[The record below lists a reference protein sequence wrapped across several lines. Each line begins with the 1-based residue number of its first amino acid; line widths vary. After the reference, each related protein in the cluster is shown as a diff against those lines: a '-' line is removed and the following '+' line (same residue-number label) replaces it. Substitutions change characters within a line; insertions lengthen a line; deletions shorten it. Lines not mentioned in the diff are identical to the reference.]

1 MKLADLKR
9 FRARHAGL
17 IAVGLVAA
25 VIFFIVGAGLRLWM
39 GPVSLSPF
47 SDRLSQAVAEALPGI
62 AVKFDSASLGW
73 SPADGRVDLIVLGAR
88 VYDSRG
94 RIIAQAPRADLAL
107 ASSALMSGALEVQ
120 HITLVGVQ
128 LTLVRTREGALR
140 LGVSNDKDQPDLL
153 KKIKEAIDA
162 NSGSATTLQSFAVQD
177 ARLAFYDETS
187 GLFIVSPRANMKVAS
202 AKDSLAASVDAAVEI
217 SGKEAHI
224 AANISIPPNNAPS
237 TGHFALTG
245 LNLAALG
252 RNAKV
257 FSALRIAA
265 VNVDLSADVV
275 FSGNRLSTVKFQSA
289 GQGGLEGLGPK
300 GGLLAL
306 GTIRATGTYD
316 ANTGRVTLDDA
327 TAGGGQVNL
336 HLAGSGQLDYDTND
350 NLTSATLDADIDNV
364 AVDMPGIFPHVMRLT
379 EVKVEG
385 GYIPATGE
393 ADLKQLS
400 IRGPHLVADM
410 TGKTVFGDASPAIDL
425 SGRINAIGVREALD
439 YWPATLGSGAHDWIR
454 DSISAGHVGPI
465 VIEVHILAGALD
477 EPALPES
484 ALDISFPFENITGTY
499 IPGLS
504 PATEVNGTGR
514 MTGDTFTADIA
525 SGKIGNIKISNGKGV
540 ISAIAAPV
548 ALGKFTVHA
557 DGEMPEIMALIDMK
571 PLGYPTRF
579 GIAPAD
585 SKGTASV
592 DITTTVPMLRDVSVD
607 DIKVDVTGHVAGFEI
622 ALGKSTRI
630 ANGDVTFDV
639 DNDHLHAAGNAVYA
653 NQNVVLD
660 WNEDF
665 KTPDDITTKLNAK
678 AIIDQA
684 GRTALGIDLGDT
696 ITGPVA
702 VTAVLNGHRGQL
714 RTADLTLDLT
724 KAHVAVDLIG
734 IDKPAGKAATS
745 NILATFGPNQK
756 VASAD
761 LKMSGKSLSVQGK
774 ARFDE
779 TGALAALDLPEVK
792 SGPNNDFALTLT
804 RGPGSAVDV
813 TIKGK
818 SLDGSGLAKRG
829 SKPANKEAP
838 REQKFDGPFH
848 VSVHLDRL
856 ALRDGISMAP
866 FALDIAGDEDRLKML
881 AVNASLGKSGTVTG
895 KLEPTDKGRRLMLA
909 ASNGGEL
916 MHGLFGLDSIKDGKL
931 EATINFPGNGD
942 APVTGD
948 NPDFE
953 GTLVAQDF
961 RILHQPFLARLFAA
975 GSLIGFIDLM
985 GSKGI
990 AIDKLTVPFKSK
1002 KGVLNIRQAHA
1013 SGPAIGFSADGFVD
1027 RPKNEIGLRGTL
1039 APLYGIN
1046 SVLGAIPLLGSVL
1059 TSREGEGIL
1068 GTTYSVSGNADEPE
1082 ISVNPLSMLTP
1093 GILRRIF
1100 EGRIPTAKPNAPP
1113 ANVAPAKVPTA
1124 TAPAATPSSNDNA
1137 AVPATPDT
1145 KPRQS
1150 ATNP

>member
-1 MKLADLKR
+1 
-9 FRARHAGL
+9 
-17 IAVGLVAA
+17 
-25 VIFFIVGAGLRLWM
+25 
-39 GPVSLSPF
+39 
-47 SDRLSQAVAEALPGI
+47 
-62 AVKFDSASLGW
+62 
-73 SPADGRVDLIVLGAR
+73 
-88 VYDSRG
+88 
-94 RIIAQAPRADLAL
+94 
-107 ASSALMSGALEVQ
+107 
-120 HITLVGVQ
+120 
-128 LTLVRTREGALR
+128 
-140 LGVSNDKDQPDLL
+140 
-153 KKIKEAIDA
+153 
-162 NSGSATTLQSFAVQD
+162 
-177 ARLAFYDETS
+177 
-187 GLFIVSPRANMKVAS
+187 
-202 AKDSLAASVDAAVEI
+202 
-217 SGKEAHI
+217 
-224 AANISIPPNNAPS
+224 
-237 TGHFALTG
+237 
-245 LNLAALG
+245 LG

-265 VNVDLSADVV
+265 MNVDLSADVV
-275 FSGNRLSTVKFQSA
+275 FNGNRLSTVKFQSA

-364 AVDMPGIFPHVMRLT
+364 AVDMPGIFPHVMRLS

-425 SGRINAIGVREALD
+425 SGRINAIGVREALN

-665 KTPDDITTKLNAK
+665 KTPDDITTKLNDK

-779 TGALAALDLPEVK
+779 TGALAALDLP
-792 SGPNNDFALTLT
+792 
-804 RGPGSAVDV
+804 
-813 TIKGK
+813 
-818 SLDGSGLAKRG
+818 
-829 SKPANKEAP
+829 
-838 REQKFDGPFH
+838 
-848 VSVHLDRL
+848 
-856 ALRDGISMAP
+856 
-866 FALDIAGDEDRLKML
+866 
-881 AVNASLGKSGTVTG
+881 
-895 KLEPTDKGRRLMLA
+895 
-909 ASNGGEL
+909 
-916 MHGLFGLDSIKDGKL
+916 
-931 EATINFPGNGD
+931 
-942 APVTGD
+942 
-948 NPDFE
+948 
-953 GTLVAQDF
+953 
-961 RILHQPFLARLFAA
+961 
-975 GSLIGFIDLM
+975 
-985 GSKGI
+985 
-990 AIDKLTVPFKSK
+990 
-1002 KGVLNIRQAHA
+1002 
-1013 SGPAIGFSADGFVD
+1013 
-1027 RPKNEIGLRGTL
+1027 
-1039 APLYGIN
+1039 
-1046 SVLGAIPLLGSVL
+1046 
-1059 TSREGEGIL
+1059 
-1068 GTTYSVSGNADEPE
+1068 
-1082 ISVNPLSMLTP
+1082 
-1093 GILRRIF
+1093 
-1100 EGRIPTAKPNAPP
+1100 
-1113 ANVAPAKVPTA
+1113 
-1124 TAPAATPSSNDNA
+1124 
-1137 AVPATPDT
+1137 
-1145 KPRQS
+1145 
-1150 ATNP
+1150 

>member
-47 SDRLSQAVAEALPGI
+47 SDRLSQAIAEAVPGI

-107 ASSALMSGALEVQ
+107 GSSALVSGTLEVQ
-120 HITLVGVQ
+120 RITLVGVQ

-140 LGVSNDKDQPDLL
+140 LGVSSDKDQPDLL
-153 KKIKEAIDA
+153 KRIKEAIDA

-224 AANISIPPNNAPS
+224 AANISMPPNNAPS

-257 FSALRIAA
+257 FSALKIAA
-265 VNVDLSADVV
+265 MNVDLSADVV
-275 FSGNRLSTVKFQSA
+275 FSGNKLSTVKFQSM

-306 GTIRATGTYD
+306 GTIRANGTYD

-336 HLAGSGQLDYDTND
+336 HLTGQGQLDYDSND
-350 NLTSATLDADIDNV
+350 NLTSTTLDADIDNV

-379 EVKVEG
+379 DVKVQG

-393 ADLKQLS
+393 ADLKQLA
-400 IRGPHLVADM
+400 IRGHNLVLDM
-410 TGKTVFGDASPAIDL
+410 TGKTVFGNASPAIDL
-425 SGRINAIGVREALD
+425 SGRIAAISVREALN

-454 DSISAGHVGPI
+454 DSITTGRAGPI
-465 VIEVHILAGALD
+465 VIEVHIPAGALD
-477 EPALPES
+477 APALPES
-484 ALDISFPFENITGTY
+484 ALDISFPFDNVTGTY
-499 IPGLS
+499 IPGLA
-504 PATEVNGTGR
+504 PATEVSGTGR

-525 SGKIGNIKISNGKGV
+525 SGKIGNIKISNGKGI

-548 ALGKFTVHA
+548 ALGTFTVHV
-557 DGEMPEIMALIDMK
+557 DGEMPDIMTLIDMK

-592 DITTTVPMLRDVSVD
+592 DVMTTVPMLRDVSVD
-607 DIKVDVTGHVAGFEI
+607 DIKVDVKGHVASFEI
-622 ALGKSTRI
+622 SLGKTTRI
-630 ANGDVTFDV
+630 ANGDITFEV
-639 DNDHLHAAGNAVYA
+639 DNDHLQAAGNAVYA

-665 KTPDDITTKLNAK
+665 KTTDDITTKLNAK
-678 AIIDQA
+678 AIIDQE
-684 GRTALGIDLGDT
+684 GRTALGVDLGDT
-696 ITGPVA
+696 ITGPVG

-734 IDKPAGKAATS
+734 IDKPAGKPATS
-745 NILATFGPNQK
+745 NILATFGSNQK

-761 LKMSGKSLSVQGK
+761 MKMSGKGISVQGK
-774 ARFDE
+774 AQFDE
-779 TGALAALDLPEVK
+779 TGALSALDLPEVK
-792 SGPNNDFALTLT
+792 SGAANDFALTLK
-804 RGPGSAVDV
+804 RGPNSAVDV
-813 TIKGK
+813 VIKGK

-829 SKPANKEAP
+829 SKPVSKEQQP
-838 REQKFDGPFH
+838 KEQKFDGPFH

-881 AVNASLGKSGTVTG
+881 DVNAALGKSGSVTG
-895 KLEPTDKGRRLMLA
+895 KLEPTDKGRKLTLLTT
-909 ASNGGEL
+909 NGGEL
-916 MHGLFGLDSIKDGKL
+916 IHGLFGLDSIKDGKL
-931 EATINFPGNGD
+931 DATINFPGNGD
-942 APVTGD
+942 APVEGD

-975 GSLIGFIDLM
+975 GSLVGFIDLM
-985 GSKGI
+985 GAKGI

-1002 KGVLNIRQAHA
+1002 KGVINIRQAHA

-1027 RPKNEIGLRGTL
+1027 RPKNEIGLRGTI

-1046 SVLGAIPLLGSVL
+1046 SVLGAIPLLGDVL

-1100 EGRIPTAKPNAPP
+1100 EGRIPTAKPVTPPATAPP
-1113 ANVAPAKVPTA
+1113 ANVPTA
-1124 TAPAATPSSNDNA
+1124 TAPAPAPNTNA
-1137 AVPATPDT
+1137 AAPTAPDT